1 MARGGKRDGAGRKAG
16 SINKVSAEK
25 RAEIVASGLTP
36 LDYMLTVLRDETAA
50 IDRRDWAAE
59 KAAPYVHPKLAA
71 IEHSGNV
78 TVSHEAALDELD
90 NDDEPEG
97 SGGSSPAS

>member
-1 MARGGKRDGAGRKAG
+1 MARGGTRSGAGRKAG

-36 LDYMLTVLRDETAA
+36 LDYMLSVLRDETAA
-50 IDRRDWAAE
+50 LDRRDWAAE

-71 IEHSGNV
+71 IEHTG
-78 TVSHEAALDELD
+78 ADGGALQIVISQSDADL
-90 NDDEPEG
+90 
-97 SGGSSPAS
+97 